1 MSGELAARR
10 GGGGRPGGFVRGQLC
25 RDPRP
30 QCLSPGAEAA
40 AGGTRAR
47 GREGGT
53 HRGGE
58 SGPVR
63 PGSGGMAGG
72 RATLESGRPGEP
84 SRRWRRRARR
94 DWTWGPQLRVE
105 PPAPAASRDSLR
117 REKVR
122 SGPVQSPGTRRH
134 CPWCPSSCLL
144 LSYKFSMFLCLLPS
158 ILPLFLSSSPHP
170 HSLFPPVYFLS
181 SSFLILSVSLP
192 IALSSTQPP
201 RLLPLSHLEA
211 DFLPVVSLSPLRTHP
226 STLPF
231 LSGLR
236 ICQSLAVFGLF
247 DTEKI
252 LWKLSGVM
260 PYSF

>member
-10 GGGGRPGGFVRGQLC
+10 GGGGGRPGGFVRGRLC

-122 SGPVQSPGTRRH
+122 SGPVQSPGTWRH
-134 CPWCPSSCLL
+134 CPWGPSSCLL

-170 HSLFPPVYFLS
+170 HTLSPCFFLVIV
-181 SSFLILSVSLP
+181 FSVSQCDP
-192 IALSSTQPP
+192 AYRFIFHPASQTF
-201 RLLPLSHLEA
+201 A
-211 DFLPVVSLSPLRTHP
+211 SL
-226 STLPF
+226 
-231 LSGLR
+231 
-236 ICQSLAVFGLF
+236 I
-247 DTEKI
+247 
-252 LWKLSGVM
+252 
-260 PYSF
+260 